1 MTTIVFATRNP
12 GKVVELAQLTR
23 EIPGLLIRG
32 LQDFDVPEV
41 AETGA
46 TFAANAT
53 LKALAVSRATGLP
66 ALADDSGLQVDAL
79 EGAPGVYS
87 ARYAGEH
94 ADDAANNAKLARAMR
109 GQTCKT
115 ARFRSVLALADVSG
129 RLGGDVILAE
139 GRCEGEILSEP
150 QGSGGFGYDPLFYV
164 PALKM
169 SFAQIDLA
177 TKNQLSHRGKA
188 MEVLLPKLIA
198 YFAL

>member
-1 MTTIVFATRNP
+1 MTTLIFATRNP

-94 ADDAANNAKLARAMR
+94 ADDAANNAKLARAMH